1 MFDPKEKQLLTFDC
15 YGTLIDWETGIL
27 TALQPVLLKYKV
39 EIDDERCL
47 EDYARFESAAE
58 SGSYRTYRQVLA
70 QCLQDFGERY
80 AFTPTSAEL
89 ERFSDS
95 AGDWEAFPDTVTAL
109 QGLKKHYKLAILS
122 NIDDDL
128 FARTNTRL
136 GVQFDYIVT
145 AQQVRSYKPAH
156 AHFDAI
162 LARSG
167 LPKERILH
175 VAQSLFHDHVPA
187 KLLGFDTVWINRRQ
201 EKTGS
206 GATPFARAQP
216 DLEVPDLKSLAEFLC

>member
-1 MFDPKEKQLLTFDC
+1 
-15 YGTLIDWETGIL
+15 
-27 TALQPVLLKYKV
+27 
-39 EIDDERCL
+39 
-47 EDYARFESAAE
+47 
-58 SGSYRTYRQVLA
+58 VLA
-70 QCLQDFGERY
+70 ECLKGFGGAMVY
-80 AFTPTSAEL
+80 AHPEL
-89 ERFSDS
+89 SVSESV
-95 AGDWEAFPDTVTAL
+95 GDWELPDTVRL
-109 QGLKKHYKLAILS
+109 SRSSKHYKLAILS

-145 AQQVRSYKPAH
+145 AQQVRSYKPAN

-187 KLLGFDTVWINRRQ
+187 KLLGFDSVWINRRQ

-216 DLEVPDLKSLAEFLC
+216 NLEVPDLKSLAEFLC